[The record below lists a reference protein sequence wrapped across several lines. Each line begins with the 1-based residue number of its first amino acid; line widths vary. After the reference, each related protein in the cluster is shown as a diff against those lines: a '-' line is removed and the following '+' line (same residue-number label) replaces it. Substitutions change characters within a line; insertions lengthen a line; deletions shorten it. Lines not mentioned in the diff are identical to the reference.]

1 MWALMLNVLVRGD
14 TKLCGTN
21 ICEHLI
27 DNDLNIVAGVAGS
40 QSANGLVV
48 LHWKVMVHML
58 QGYLTEKQM
67 PCSFWFYL
75 VVHSARK
82 MNAIPGKFGGK
93 LASPFLLAHGV
104 GHNERTWV
112 PLFLLCYFNH
122 DKDGSTQCTHNQ
134 SHAMDDI
141 TIGCYSTSN
150 ALLVYNLWTKTYYE
164 PDSYR
169 FNPYWLPSLVY
180 PQLQYNGGIFCYLL

>member
-1 MWALMLNVLVRGD
+1 MFWSEATLNFVAPTSANTSLTMTQTLLRG
-14 TKLCGTN
+14 
-21 ICEHLI
+21 
-27 DNDLNIVAGVAGS
+27 AGVAGS

-82 MNAIPGKFGGK
+82 MNTIPGKFGGK

-104 GHNERTWV
+104 GHIERTWF
-112 PLFLLCYFNH
+112 PLFSLCYFNH

-134 SHAMDDI
+134 SH
-141 TIGCYSTSN
+141 TLSVS
-150 ALLVYNLWTKTYYE
+150 LLGV
-164 PDSYR
+164 P
-169 FNPYWLPSLVY
+169 P
-180 PQLQYNGGIFCYLL
+180 LQMLC